1 MFLLKILISKNRGK
15 GMRVLVSDSLS
26 EEGLEILRKAGLE
39 VVYKPG
45 LSVEELKKE
54 IAEARALII
63 RSGTK
68 VTKEII
74 ESAKNL
80 KVIGRAGTGLDNV
93 DVAVATEKGIV
104 VMNVPGGNTL
114 SAAEHTLALLFS
126 LARKIPQANA
136 TVKAGLW
143 DRKKFMGMELNGKV
157 LGIIGLGRIGN
168 IVAERALCLRMKVLA
183 YDPFVSPE
191 HAKEKGI
198 DLVSLD
204 ELLARSD
211 FVTIH
216 TPLTKETYHLLNRE
230 RLAKMKKGAY
240 LINCARG
247 GIVDEE
253 ALYEAII
260 SGHLAGA
267 ALDVFEKEPVPPD
280 HPLLKLEN
288 VIVTPHL
295 GASTVEAQK
304 VVAVEIAQQVVDYLL
319 YGVIRNAINVPAIT
333 GEALEVLKPLLN
345 LAEKIG
351 LLASQLIEGAI
362 TEVIVTYLGE
372 IAKLDLKPATISLIK
387 GLLSPYL
394 KEDVNYVNALLRAK
408 ERNIKVSE
416 IKSESAEDF
425 ISLIR
430 LQIKSSKDS
439 LLVEGTLFGKSEPR
453 IVKINGFRLD
463 ALPEGHMLYIFN
475 EDRPGV
481 IGKIGTILGKHNLN
495 IARMYVGQDPMKER
509 NIILLSLDQPPTQ
522 EALAE
527 LLREPTVYMV
537 KILEL

>member
-1 MFLLKILISKNRGK
+1 MK
-15 GMRVLVSDSLS
+15 VLVSDSLS
-26 EEGLEILRKAGLE
+26 EEGLEILRSAGLN

-45 LSVEELKKE
+45 LSPEELKKE
-54 IAEARALII
+54 IEDADALII

-74 ESAKNL
+74 DHAKRL

-93 DVAVATEKGIV
+93 DVAKATEKGIV

-114 SAAEHTLALLFS
+114 SAAEHTFALILS
-126 LARKIPQANA
+126 LARRIPQANA
-136 TVKAGLW
+136 AVKSGVW
-143 DRKKFMGMELNGKV
+143 DRKKFMGVELNGKV
-157 LGIIGLGRIGN
+157 LGVIGLGRIGS
-168 IVAERALCLRMKVLA
+168 IVAERALCFKMKVLG

-191 HAKEKGI
+191 VAKERGI
-198 DLVSLD
+198 ELVSLD
-204 ELLARSD
+204 ELLSKSD

-216 TPLTKETYHLLNRE
+216 TPLTKETYHLLNKE
-230 RLAKMKKGAY
+230 RISKMKKGAY

-247 GIVDEE
+247 GIVDEN
-253 ALYEAII
+253 ALYEALV

-280 HPLLKLEN
+280 YPLLKLDN
-288 VIVTPHL
+288 VVVTPHL

-304 VVAVEIAQQVVDYLL
+304 VVAVEIAKQVVDYLL
-319 YGVIRNAINVPAIT
+319 HGIVRNAVNVPAIT
-333 GEALEVLKPLLN
+333 GEALAVLKPVLN
-345 LAEKIG
+345 LAERLG
-351 LLASQLIEGAI
+351 LFAAQLIEGAI
-362 TEVIVTYLGE
+362 TEVEITYLGE
-372 IAKLDLKPATISLIK
+372 VAKLDVKPATVALVK

-394 KEDVNYVNALLRAK
+394 KEDVNYVNSLIRAK

-416 IKSESAEDF
+416 IKTESAEDF
-425 ISLIR
+425 TSLIR
-430 LQIKSSKDS
+430 VKVLSSKDS
-439 LLVEGTLFGKSEPR
+439 VLVEGTIFGKNEPR

-463 ALPEGHMLYIFN
+463 ALPEGHMLFIFN

-495 IARMYVGQDPMKER
+495 IARMYVGQDPMKKR

-522 EALAE
+522 EALEE
-527 LLREPTVYMV
+527 LQKEPTVYLV
-537 KILEL
+537 KALEL